1 MVYYPHP
8 EQPYILELYMQL
20 DDSHVRCT
28 DKPAAQNELELAT
41 AVKTYLELD
50 TAAAMLARISYNF
63 TQNGWN

>member
-1 MVYYPHP
+1 M
-8 EQPYILELYMQL
+8 
-20 DDSHVRCT
+20 RCT